1 MSNNKFSNAS
11 NQEPS
16 NLTHSPTL
24 KLSNPKTLSNSQTQN
39 HSINCN
45 GRLVDLSTPKI
56 MGILNLTPDSF
67 SDGGKFNNEKAA
79 LEQSEKMLKGGAEII
94 DIGPQSTRPN
104 AEFLS
109 AKEEIRRIG
118 NMISTIKK
126 EFPEALISLDTFYAE
141 TVKFGFNEGMDIIND
156 ISGGHY
162 DEQMFDAA
170 AETKLP
176 YILMH
181 VNPSYETMHEKVKF
195 DDITLAVN
203 QYFSKKTTELLAKG
217 VNDIILDP
225 GFGFG
230 KTVEDQMKMID
241 EVEYLGFGKFPLL
254 IGISRKSFIYKPLG
268 KSPLDINE
276 ETQKLHLKVLQQ
288 GAKILR
294 VHEVEEAAATLKIF
308 NNLK

>member
-1 MSNNKFSNAS
+1 MQK
-11 NQEPS
+11 
-16 NLTHSPTL
+16 HS
-24 KLSNPKTLSNSQTQN
+24 S
-39 HSINCN
+39 SINYYSVNCN
-45 GRLVDLSTPKI
+45 GKLVDLSIPKI

-67 SDGGKFNNEKAA
+67 SDGGKFNNERSA
-79 LEQSEKMLKGGAEII
+79 LEHTEKLLKEGAEII

-109 AKEEIRRIG
+109 AEEEIKRIG
-118 NMISTIKK
+118 NIISLIKK
-126 EFPEALISLDTFYAE
+126 ELPEALISLDTFYAE
-141 TVKFGFNEGMDIIND
+141 TVKFGFNEGIDIIND
-156 ISGGHY
+156 ISGGHF
-162 DEQMFDAA
+162 DDKMFDTV

-181 VNPSYETMHEKVKF
+181 VNPSYETMHNKIKF
-195 DDITLAVN
+195 ADITLSLN
-203 QYFSKKTTELLAKG
+203 QYFSEKTTELLKKG

-241 EVEYLGFGKFPLL
+241 EVEYLGFEKFPLL

-268 KSPLDINE
+268 KSALDINK
-276 ETQKLHLKVLQQ
+276 ETQKLHFKVLQQ

-294 VHEVEEAAATLKIF
+294 VHDVAEAKKIVDEF
-308 NNLK
+308 LNQKFLLEIQV